1 MGEHLLMTLPLPK
14 PEPLLKA
21 LEGAFP
27 DLKITYVR
35 HEVKPAEAFF
45 KQDVDVPP
53 EILREATC
61 LATFGFVPDPSD
73 APNLRYIH
81 FAVAGTDHVSHKAAF
96 RDPNMTI
103 TTSAGASSIAVAE
116 WALGSVLALTRQLF
130 RLRELQRDRVW
141 GSGGLEPAPFT
152 LDGRRMGIIGA
163 LLVFRDSL
171 TWGSAWTYQV
181 ARLAQALGMDII
193 VYNSRPRVT
202 AEDREDRNWFQAGSG
217 DPDGSIPSA
226 YFHGQSKEELAA
238 FLAQG
243 IDVLV
248 LALPLTPATKHLI
261 GEEELTLLNASGP
274 AILVNIARGP
284 IVDQDALIASL
295 KRGAAGG
302 GGLLAAALDVT
313 DPEPLPAESELW
325 GLPNVF
331 VSPHVSSVTQQT
343 VVRAIRILR
352 ENLGR
357 RERGEEMFNVVKAG
371 GRPDMNVP
379 EKLLV

>member
-1 MGEHLLMTLPLPK
+1 MGEHLLMTLPFPK
-14 PEPLLKA
+14 PEPLIEA
-21 LEGAFP
+21 LHGAFP
-27 DLKITYVR
+27 DMKITYVR

-96 RDPNMTI
+96 TDPGMAI

-116 WALGSVLALTRQLF
+116 WVVGSVLALTRRLLLF
-130 RLRELQRDRVW
+130 REMQGEKVW
-141 GSGGLEPAPFT
+141 GKEAPEEPAPFT
-152 LDGRRMGIIGA
+152 LDGKRMGIVGYGSIG
-163 LLVFRDSL
+163 R
-171 TWGSAWTYQV
+171 QV
-181 ARLAQALGMDII
+181 ARLAHALGMDVV

-202 AEDREDRNWFQAGSG
+202 AEDRRDRNWFQPGAG

-226 YFHGQSKEELAA
+226 YFDGQSKEELAA
-238 FLAQG
+238 FLGQG

-261 GEEELTLLNASGP
+261 GEEELAVLNASGGP
-274 AILVNIARGP
+274 AILVNVSRGQ
-284 IVDQDALIASL
+284 IVEQDALIASL
-295 KRGAAGG
+295 KKGAAGG
-302 GGLLAAALDVT
+302 GEGGLLAAALDVT

-325 GLPNVF
+325 GMPNVF
-331 VSPHVSSVTQQT
+331 VTPHVSGVAQQT
-343 VVRAIRILR
+343 VLRALGILR

-357 RERGEEMFNVVKAG
+357 REKGEGMVNVVKRG
-371 GRPDMNVP
+371 MCD
-379 EKLLV
+379 